1 MAEVCYRACDCVSS
15 IQLKVVTQY
24 GRGLLSGLS
33 FYLFNTSY
41 RLSHSMAEVCY
52 RGCHSIHSIQVTGCH
67 TVWQRSA
74 IGAVILS
81 IQYKLQAVTQYGR
94 GLLSGLSFC
103 LFNTSYRLSHSMA
116 EVCYRGCHSV
126 YSIQVTGCHT
136 VWQRSAIGA
145 VILSIQYKLQ
155 AVTQYGKGKLK
166 GNRTEEASRSYR

>member
-1 MAEVCYRACDCVSS
+1 MAEVCYRGCDCVSS
-15 IQLKVVTQY
+15 IQLKV
-24 GRGLLSGLS
+24 
-33 FYLFNTSY
+33 
-41 RLSHSMAEVCY
+41 
-52 RGCHSIHSIQVTGCH
+52 
-67 TVWQRSA
+67 
-74 IGAVILS
+74 
-81 IQYKLQAVTQYGR
+81 VTQYGR

-145 VILSIQYKLQ
+145 VILSVQYKLQ
-155 AVTQYGKGKLK
+155 AVTQYGRGLLSGLSFCLFNTSYRLSHSMAEVCYRGCHSIYSIQVTGCHTVCQREVK